1 MVEGSTVIIRN
12 PRVEF
17 RKLADGGGAVLLN
30 LETAAYHGLN
40 ETGSLIWETVEQGM
54 TLEDLIP
61 RVASSF
67 EDAPA
72 ELVDE
77 ITAFVENLVERDLLR
92 VDHPASAGKEEAVG
106 PSVDRGGD
114 E

>member
-40 ETGSLIWETVEQGM
+40 ETGSLIWETLEQGM
-54 TLEDLIP
+54 TLEDLVP

-67 EDAPA
+67 EDAPP

-77 ITAFVENLVERDLLR
+77 ITAFVESLVERDLLR
-92 VDHPASAGKEEAVG
+92 VDHAASAGEEEAVG

>member
-1 MVEGSTVIIRN
+1 MIEGSTVIIRN

-40 ETGSLIWETVEQGM
+40 ETGSLIWESVEQGM
-54 TLEDLIP
+54 ALDDLVP
-61 RVASSF
+61 HVASFF

-72 ELVDE
+72 NLADE
-77 ITAFVENLVERDLLR
+77 IAAFIRNLVERDLLR
-92 VDHPASAGKEEAVG
+92 VDHAATAAGEEAVG